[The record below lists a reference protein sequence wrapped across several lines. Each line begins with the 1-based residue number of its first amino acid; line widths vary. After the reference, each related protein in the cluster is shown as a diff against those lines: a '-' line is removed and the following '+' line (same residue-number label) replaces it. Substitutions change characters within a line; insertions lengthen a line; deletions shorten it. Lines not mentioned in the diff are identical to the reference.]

1 MALQKIELYIFIHIV
16 NGIPRLPRYDFL
28 KFVEDSKGLYFLNS
42 WIQKS
47 IDFSKNYCVFFLSW
61 EKTSSSS
68 CNVGHCHKCT
78 YTQIHIWHTVVLSK
92 RFSFI
97 SKPLRDWQVLWL
109 MEYCKIEQSYVFN
122 KMTLGLFVATST
134 SKQLWFGNGCSTYT
148 IVSKFNSL
156 SCCVKFTTP
165 ETRFSEPRFIE
176 ILDLMNKALFCNIQ
190 T

>member
-1 MALQKIELYIFIHIV
+1 MC
-16 NGIPRLPRYDFL
+16 
-28 KFVEDSKGLYFLNS
+28 S
-42 WIQKS
+42 
-47 IDFSKNYCVFFLSW
+47 FFLSW

-134 SKQLWFGNGCSTYT
+134 SKQLWFGNGCS
-148 IVSKFNSL
+148 IQLFQNSTL
-156 SCCVKFTTP
+156 YHVVWNLLH
-165 ETRFSEPRFIE
+165 PRLDLVN
-176 ILDLMNKALFCNIQ
+176 LDLMKKLQLPFLYLILYSDPI
-190 T
+190 